1 MANILQDPVK
11 TVMLIILA
19 ALTIPAIVFW
29 IVVLIKTG
37 KETKENENG

>member
-1 MANILQDPVK
+1 MAEILQDPIKLV
-11 TVMLIILA
+11 LFIILL